1 MKRFAKIIV
10 QFFLILLLLG
20 TVYYFSNLI
29 NSSFPAQDKSPTKV
43 NSYVSDSGTIKL
55 YFCPRDDCE
64 TAFVSFM
71 DSAETSL
78 HCALY
83 EVELESVKEKLL
95 EKSKIMDVKV
105 VTDSDYFHQ
114 FNHSFIKS
122 DSWGLMH
129 NKFCIIDGKKVSTG
143 SMNPTDN
150 DAHKNNNNLL
160 LIESSVLAGNYED
173 EFQEMWNE
181 TFKKGSLVKNP
192 EIKIGDIKIQN
203 YFCPD
208 DHCADRVK
216 DELKKAQTSIYF
228 MTFSFTN
235 EGIANIILLKKL
247 ENITIQGVMEA
258 RQVTEYSKYQVLRY
272 QIGEENILKDAN
284 KNNMHHKVF
293 IIDEE
298 TVITGSFNP
307 TEGGDE
313 RNDENI
319 VIIKDKEIA
328 TRFVE
333 EFRDLHAAASP
344 ESG

>member
-1 MKRFAKIIV
+1 MGKLTKTIV
-10 QFFLILLLLG
+10 PFLLTLLLLG
-20 TVYYFSNLI
+20 AVYYFSTIVDL
-29 NSSFPAQDKSPTKV
+29 PAPEKKIKPV
-43 NSYVSDSGTIKL
+43 NSYVSDSGTIQL
-55 YFCPRDDCE
+55 YFCPREDCE
-64 TAFVSFM
+64 TAFVQFL
-71 DSAETSL
+71 DSAQQSL

-95 EKSKIMDVKV
+95 EKEKIMDVKV

-114 FNHSFIKS
+114 FNYSFVQS

-160 LIESSVLAGNYED
+160 FIESSVLAGNYED
-173 EFQEMWNE
+173 EFQEMWNG
-181 TFKKGSLVKNP
+181 TFKKGNAVKNP
-192 EIKIGDIKIQN
+192 NIKLGGINLQN
-203 YFCPD
+203 SFCPE

-216 DELKKAQTSIYF
+216 DELKKAQKSIYF

-258 RQVTEYSKYQVLRY
+258 RQVTEYSKYQVLSY
-272 QIGEENILKDAN
+272 QIGEMNIIKDNN

-319 VIIKDKEIA
+319 MIIKDTEIA
-328 TRFVE
+328 RRFKE
-333 EFRDLHAAASP
+333 EFDFVFDSP
-344 ESG
+344 